1 MIYLLFGRWF
11 RGVSRDA
18 RTVRR
23 EGPTIAA
30 SVTRRRAQG
39 GLSYQWKF
47 GRGGVWMKAL

>member
-23 EGPTIAA
+23 EGPTMPH
-30 SVTRRRAQG
+30 RLPGG
-39 GLSYQWKF
+39 GLKGS
-47 GRGGVWMKAL
+47 